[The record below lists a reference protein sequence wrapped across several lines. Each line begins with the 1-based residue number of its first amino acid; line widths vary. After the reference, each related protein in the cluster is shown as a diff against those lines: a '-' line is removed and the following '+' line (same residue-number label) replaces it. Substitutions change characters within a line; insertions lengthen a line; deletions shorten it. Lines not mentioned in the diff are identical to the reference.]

1 MLMQS
6 DCSELLTLLLLRSEV
21 VYEVTHISSVY
32 WILCEVKSDADAR
45 SAALT
50 ESVNYLDPVYNKI
63 KSDVS
68 NTVNEFL
75 GTVFNTCIHNLIT
88 LSTMFLLFKTY
99 SIM

>member
-32 WILCEVKSDADAR
+32 WILCEVKSDVDVH

-50 ESVNYLDPVYNKI
+50 ESVNYLDPVRSKA
-63 KSDVS
+63 K
-68 NTVNEFL
+68 
-75 GTVFNTCIHNLIT
+75 
-88 LSTMFLLFKTY
+88 
-99 SIM
+99 